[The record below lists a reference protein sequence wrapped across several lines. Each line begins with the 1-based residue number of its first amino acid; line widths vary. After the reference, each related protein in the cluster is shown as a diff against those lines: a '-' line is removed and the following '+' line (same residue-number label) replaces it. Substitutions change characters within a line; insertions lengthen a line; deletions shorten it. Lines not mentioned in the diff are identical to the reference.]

1 MNKISVIYQII
12 NTKNGKFYVGSLK
25 DCYARKGRHFRHL
38 KNRTHYND
46 YLQRS
51 FDKYGESSFV
61 FLVLEEDIP
70 ENSLLSIEQLYLDEI
85 SKDKQH
91 SMNAGFIAGRVEMT
105 DEIKQKIR
113 ITRIGKKMSEVT
125 KKKLS
130 ELGLGEK
137 NHFFGKHHTQESKK
151 KIGKK
156 GEKHPFFGKRHS
168 EASKR
173 KISKANKGRV
183 LSVLTRKNIS
193 LAKKGVPRS
202 KEAIRKTQL
211 AIMIPIKQLDK
222 ITGNIIKIWPSM
234 KDASISLG
242 ISNGYTGN
250 ISRACSK
257 IKPSAY
263 GFKWEYA

>member
-1 MNKISVIYQII
+1 MNKISGIYQII

-113 ITRIGKKMSEVT
+113 ITRIGKKNFLNWGWGKRIT
-125 KKKLS
+125 FLGNTIHKNQKRKLVKR
-130 ELGLGEK
+130 EK
-137 NHFFGKHHTQESKK
+137 NIHFLVNVILKQVKEKYPKLIREESC
-151 KIGKK
+151 
-156 GEKHPFFGKRHS
+156 
-168 EASKR
+168 
-173 KISKANKGRV
+173 
-183 LSVLTRKNIS
+183 
-193 LAKKGVPRS
+193 RS
-202 KEAIRKTQL
+202 
-211 AIMIPIKQLDK
+211 
-222 ITGNIIKIWPSM
+222 
-234 KDASISLG
+234 
-242 ISNGYTGN
+242 
-250 ISRACSK
+250 
-257 IKPSAY
+257 
-263 GFKWEYA
+263 